1 VSFIAVIPARG
12 GSKRIPRKNLAL
24 CGGKPLLAH
33 TLAAARASKA
43 LDRIILSTDD
53 KEIAVLG
60 HEYGVEV
67 PFLRPTLLG
76 ADATPMIAVLKHL
89 LEWLRAHAELTPP
102 ASTPPQPAD
111 RAEMRADM
119 GQAAR
124 AVVQERHANRPITEK
139 VTAFV
144 LLQPTSPLRHAGHID
159 EAIALFGENPGC
171 ESVLSVVKPPHIF
184 HPLKALRP
192 TAQGLVHFVEG
203 RESAFGRRDLPPA
216 YAVNGPA
223 IVVVKPAA
231 IDRGEMYG
239 RPIVPYV
246 MPAEASIDVD
256 EPLDLAIADFLLGH
270 NA

>member
-1 VSFIAVIPARG
+1 MSFVAVIPARG

-76 ADATPMIAVLKHL
+76 ADATPMIAVLQHL

-102 ASTPPQPAD
+102 ASTPPLRAD
-111 RAEMRADM
+111 RAERADM
-119 GQAAR
+119 RHAAR
-124 AVVQERHANRPITEK
+124 TAVQERHAKRPYAEK

-144 LLQPTSPLRHAGHID
+144 LLQPTSPLRNAGHID
-159 EAIALFGENPGC
+159 EAIALFRENPDC

-231 IDRGEMYG
+231 IDRGGMYG

-256 EPLDLAIADFLLGH
+256 EPLDLAIADFLLGR